1 MSELPAVIAPEQHDR
16 RCPELLVGAQRVQD
30 APHIVVRE
38 AHAGLVRAHHPTRS
52 VVVQPGFPPRTIN
65 INININVNVNVNVI
79 ENSCAHERRA
89 AVSRLWNAPRS
100 EVFLKCELT

>member
-52 VVVQPGFPPRTIN
+52 VVVQPGFPPRTIK
-65 INININVNVNVNVI
+65 
-79 ENSCAHERRA
+79 HQHQYQYQRQRQRQRHRKFMRA
-89 AVSRLWNAPRS
+89 
-100 EVFLKCELT
+100 

>member
-1 MSELPAVIAPEQHDR
+1 MIAPEQHDR